1 MRSTSDTALVSLEPG
16 RRLRR
21 MLSWGLE
28 AWATRGPEETW
39 AEAGAWRGRV
49 VGKPG
54 PSKSRGQFVTK
65 SLGQGRVRTSLPTK
79 ETSLPSQPSQGW
91 AMCHV
96 SEKNQTGRQADLG
109 GQDGRGLS
117 NVSG

>member
-1 MRSTSDTALVSLEPG
+1 
-16 RRLRR
+16 